1 MDEFLHNLDV
11 FDWQI
16 LILYMWINFH
26 IANNTI
32 RKYKY
37 KVRKHLATYTIK
49 VNTPKY
55 IYNIYILNREENVQ

>member
-26 IANNTI
+26 MANNTI

-49 VNTPKY
+49 G
-55 IYNIYILNREENVQ
+55 